1 VQSRTV
7 NLLPAS
13 SYSLPTCGGGLGW
26 GGARPRVTSLF
37 MPPAGGPPTP
47 SLRASDPP
55 QGGRGHEVT
64 LPRYLLRRG
73 LASVVTLIGISIL
86 IFGIARVIP
95 GDPARIAL
103 GPTAT
108 HEQVAELR
116 QRLGLDEPLPVQYLN
131 YVAGV
136 LRGDLG
142 PSLYTNRSVGLDL
155 RETFPATFELVL
167 VSSLL
172 MTGIGIPLGVIA
184 ARGRDGPVDHVTR
197 LLSLLGVVTP
207 SFVWAI
213 FLMLVFSY
221 FLGWL
226 PVAGRLS
233 EGMTPPAPITGLY
246 LVDSVLR
253 GRWDAFRDALAH
265 IVLPAVALALS
276 GIGQAARL
284 TRANV
289 AEAYNSPY
297 IEMAR
302 AYGVA
307 ERRIAMKYA
316 LKPALIPTLTILGLD
331 IAVKLGNAFLVE
343 TVFHWP
349 GMARYGV
356 QTILHKDLNG
366 IVGTVL
372 VIAAFFLIINAIVD
386 FVVSLLNPRI
396 RLGAAAR

>member
-1 VQSRTV
+1 
-7 NLLPAS
+7 
-13 SYSLPTCGGGLGW
+13 
-26 GGARPRVTSLF
+26 
-37 MPPAGGPPTP
+37 M
-47 SLRASDPP
+47 
-55 QGGRGHEVT
+55 T

-86 IFGIARVIP
+86 IFGIARIIP

-116 QRLGLDEPLPVQYLN
+116 QRLGLDDPLPVQYVR

-142 PSLYTNRSVGLDL
+142 PSLYTNRAVGLDL

-172 MTGIGIPLGVIA
+172 MAGIGIPLGVVA

-213 FLMLVFSY
+213 FLMLFFSY
-221 FLGWL
+221 YLGWL

-233 EGMTPPAPITGLY
+233 EGMAPPAPITGLY
-246 LVDSVLR
+246 LIDAVLR
-253 GRWDAFRDALAH
+253 GRWDAFGDALAH
-265 IVLPAVALALS
+265 ITLPAVALAMS

-343 TVFHWP
+343 SVFGWP

-372 VIAAFFLIINAIVD
+372 VIAAFFLVINAVVD